1 MLGTELGDVEVAV
14 YTSITVCSIEIMAR
28 DPVGTER
35 LEGTLQL
42 ALEHGLEELAGRAY
56 VNLVWWSP
64 RHRAYTEADRHLDA
78 GLRYC
83 EERGLDL
90 WHNYLLAY
98 RARAEFDRGRWDE
111 AVDCAG
117 TIVRNPQT
125 SPVPRIVALAVMGLV
140 RARRGQDGVW
150 ALLDE
155 AWDLA
160 RGTGELQRVEP
171 VAAARAEACWLEG
184 RNEEVGEASAAALE
198 LALARGA
205 NWVIGEML
213 SWRRRAGVEVEVPTN
228 LPEPFASELEGDWQ
242 RAAREWTVLD
252 APYEAALA
260 LSEAGDEETV
270 RESFERLQR
279 VGAKPAAAIVAA
291 RLRRIGGRV
300 VPRGPRSTTRAN
312 PAHLTSREL
321 EVLALL
327 ATGARNHEIAGQLF
341 VSQRT
346 IDHHVA
352 TVLRKLGVTTREKA
366 VQEGARLG
374 LVPKNR

>member
-1 MLGTELGDVEVAV
+1 
-14 YTSITVCSIEIMAR
+14 
-28 DPVGTER
+28 
-35 LEGTLQL
+35 
-42 ALEHGLEELAGRAY
+42 
-56 VNLVWWSP
+56 
-64 RHRAYTEADRHLDA
+64 
-78 GLRYC
+78 
-83 EERGLDL
+83 
-90 WHNYLLAY
+90 
-98 RARAEFDRGRWDE
+98 
-111 AVDCAG
+111 
-117 TIVRNPQT
+117 
-125 SPVPRIVALAVMGLV
+125 
-140 RARRGQDGVW
+140 
-150 ALLDE
+150 
-155 AWDLA
+155 
-160 RGTGELQRVEP
+160 
-171 VAAARAEACWLEG
+171 
-184 RNEEVGEASAAALE
+184 
-198 LALARGA
+198 
-205 NWVIGEML
+205 ML

-270 RESFERLQR
+270 RESVERLQR